1 MPFADLK
8 DTAVSWLPRMRRSAF
23 FIYWLVIT
31 LIAAGFCA
39 LFLIH
44 VDISVRAPG
53 IIRPLNERTDI
64 RSTVTGFIDSL
75 YHKEGDP
82 VQKNSILV
90 TIRDPA
96 LIGKKNLN
104 ETEMRL
110 REDFIHDLD
119 LLTARIPVSEKIIP
133 LLISPLYR
141 QQAMHFFARTNEEQ
155 LNILKATHETRMNT
169 ALAKDRVISPKE
181 FYDIRM
187 QQQKTIAALESSQR
201 EWFASWQ
208 ADLVKYKS
216 EWKELVARQEE
227 LRQLYNTYCIR
238 APVAGFLQELNG
250 RYAAGSIQAGEIICS
265 LSPGGEMLAECYVST
280 RDIGMLKPG
289 QTARFMIDAFD
300 YNYFGVVTGQISS
313 IDNDFILLDKSP
325 VFKVRCRLNQEQLS
339 LKNGYHGKL
348 KKGMHFQARF
358 AVKNRT
364 LWQLLYDT
372 ADDWLNPAL

>member
-1 MPFADLK
+1 M
-8 DTAVSWLPRMRRSAF
+8 
-23 FIYWLVIT
+23 
-31 LIAAGFCA
+31 
-39 LFLIH
+39 
-44 VDISVRAPG
+44 
-53 IIRPLNERTDI
+53 
-64 RSTVTGFIDSL
+64 
-75 YHKEGDP
+75 
-82 VQKNSILV
+82 
-90 TIRDPA
+90 
-96 LIGKKNLN
+96 
-104 ETEMRL
+104 
-110 REDFIHDLD
+110 
-119 LLTARIPVSEKIIP
+119 
-133 LLISPLYR
+133 
-141 QQAMHFFARTNEEQ
+141 
-155 LNILKATHETRMNT
+155 
-169 ALAKDRVISPKE
+169 
-181 FYDIRM
+181 
-187 QQQKTIAALESSQR
+187 
-201 EWFASWQ
+201 
-208 ADLVKYKS
+208 
-216 EWKELVARQEE
+216 
-227 LRQLYNTYCIR
+227 
-238 APVAGFLQELNG
+238 PVAA